1 MKESLFQAP
10 RAQPAGCGCAGCQP
24 DLGRR
29 QALKS
34 VAGAALAA
42 GVGMQPLPATA
53 RPAAGDLLV
62 ADDVEKDP
70 VAIKAADVQP
80 GRPMLAYPFDPGSKQ
95 IRNDSKLNKVVL
107 VRVPEADLGALDA
120 ESKARAAGGVLAFS
134 AICTHQNCEAKTWA
148 GADKALVCFCHASK
162 FLVLEAGRVASG
174 PAPRALPML
183 PLKLMDDQLAV
194 AAPFTTP
201 PGGTT

>member
-1 MKESLFQAP
+1 MKLTLTQAP
-10 RAQPAGCGCAGCQP
+10 GEQSVAGCCACCQP

-34 VAGAALAA
+34 VAGAAIVA
-42 GVGMQPLPATA
+42 GVGLQPLPAAA
-53 RPAAGDLLV
+53 RPAPGDMLV

-70 VAIKAADVQP
+70 VAIKAKDVQA
-80 GRPMLAYPFDPGSKQ
+80 GKPMLAYPFDPASKQ

-107 VRVPEADLGALDA
+107 VRVAEADLDA
-120 ESKARAAGGVLAFS
+120 DSKGRAADGVLAFS
-134 AICTHQNCEAKTWA
+134 VICTHQNCEAKTWVA
-148 GADKALVCFCHASK
+148 ADKALVCFCHASK
-162 FLVLEAGRVASG
+162 FLVLEGGRVSAG

-183 PLKLMDDQLAV
+183 PLKLQGDQLVV